1 MTPARNAPE
10 STTLSEGTA
19 QAFHP
24 TFRWG
29 WGLLALLLLAAL
41 GSLMFNKVDA
51 ERESWTDLDDGI
63 LKPWVRGQ
71 NAAVEEPAPAKL
83 FTRDAAPRTP
93 SERTPAVAE
102 WASSGQR
109 RGFGPTKAPLTDAPR
124 TPAAAAPLPFGFPV
138 PAETPA
144 RAAEDPFSH
153 PGQRGLPKE
162 SQRETA
168 HEQRVQ
174 RPVRQN
180 HDALPTALF
189 QSEEPESAQ
198 RAPEQAEESDPF
210 ALPGTAPTTAPP
222 TPALSAPPL
231 PEAGSPDVPGSFI
244 PLQPTEMRPIESN
257 ANIPESQDESRLIP
271 GDIRTVAG
279 EQGQGV
285 EIAEPDPF
293 AANAPAAMPIAPTSA
308 SEGTAGTLP
317 AFEPTPF
324 PGGPLTPP
332 DDVQI
337 EATPALPLQ
346 PDPQA
351 SPLRFPESQPAQ
363 KAVPSPRPAAH
374 VEPKGKPHESYSPR
388 PVTRSQQPVL
398 TTPSTDEVNE
408 DVYQVQNGDN
418 YWTISRRFYGTARF
432 FGALAEYNR
441 HRISDPEKMRPGM
454 YVLVPD
460 VEVLHRRYPEL
471 TGGGRSGP
479 ANPEDL
485 IEGFFVDT
493 EGRPVY
499 RVGKGVTLTDI
510 AQRHL
515 GRATRWVEI
524 YRLNKDQIPDV
535 KTLKIGAVLL
545 LPADAC
551 QVRLA
556 PAD

>member
-10 STTLSEGTA
+10 STTFSEGTA
-19 QAFHP
+19 QASHL
-24 TFRWG
+24 TARWG

-41 GSLMFNKVDA
+41 GSLTFNKADA
-51 ERESWTDLDDGI
+51 GRESWTDLDDGL

-83 FTRDAAPRTP
+83 FTRYAAPRTP

-109 RGFGPTKAPLTDAPR
+109 QGFGPTKSPKTDA
-124 TPAAAAPLPFGFPV
+124 THSNAAAAPRPFAAPAATVTATPV
-138 PAETPA
+138 AD
-144 RAAEDPFSH
+144 DPFSM
-153 PGQRGLPKE
+153 PGRSE
-162 SQRETA
+162 SQAEPRREA
-168 HEQRVQ
+168 MQERQVR
-174 RPVRQN
+174 RPVRQ
-180 HDALPTALF
+180 DGDSLSTSLF
-189 QSEEPESAQ
+189 QSEEPESSQ

-222 TPALSAPPL
+222 TPALSAPPQA
-231 PEAGSPDVPGSFI
+231 ETGSPDVPGRFI

-257 ANIPESQDESRLIP
+257 ADIPESQNELRLIP
-271 GDIRTVAG
+271 GEIRPVAG

-285 EIAEPDPF
+285 EIEEPDPF
-293 AANAPAAMPIAPTSA
+293 AANAPAAMPIAPASA

-346 PDPQA
+346 PDPSA
-351 SPLRFPESQPAQ
+351 SPLRFPESQPAP
-363 KAVPSPRPAAH
+363 KAVPSPKPAAH
-374 VEPKGKPHESYSPR
+374 IEPKGKPHESYSPR
-388 PVTRSQQPVL
+388 PAARSQQPVL
-398 TTPSTDEVNE
+398 TTPGTDEVNE